1 MQIAIIGS
9 GSGAFAAAIYAA
21 DHGATKVTIIESNII
36 GGTCVNV
43 GCVPSKI
50 FIRAAQLAHDQKTH
64 PFIGL
69 STAIPEVDRESLLKQ
84 QQDRVEELRQA
95 KYQDI
100 LDKKPNIEYVQ
111 GFAHFKDKNT
121 IIVDQLDGEKIE
133 IGADQILI
141 ATGSST
147 NVPNVPGL
155 ADTPYWTSTE
165 ALQSPTLPKH
175 LVVMGAS
182 VVAAEIAQAY
192 LRLGSKVTM
201 IARSMV
207 LSSEDHE
214 IGIRLAEMLK
224 AEGMDILDHTS
235 VTSVL
240 HDGDSG
246 FTLNTNKGEIIGD
259 KLLIATGRKANT
271 ERLGL
276 DKVGVQVDMHG
287 QVIVDEYLHTNI
299 DNIYA
304 AGDCTILPKYV
315 YIAAAAGT
323 RAAAN
328 MLGMHVK
335 LDLSVVPRV
344 VFTDPQVAVVGLT
357 DVEAESQG
365 LVVETRTL
373 NLDNIPRAL
382 ANFDAR
388 GFIKLVADSSTKEL
402 LGAHILAPEGSEIIQ
417 TAAIAMSNHMTVTA
431 LSSQLFPYLAM
442 VEGIKLCSQTF
453 FVDVKKLSCCADSGI
468 FAEEKMELPTMLAIK
483 GKGEDAKGKT
493 DCCSSKQITEKAFH
507 QEASDL
513 TLSNYAA
520 IASMTGMRLIES
532 KEAINYFFTNVIPI
546 MENNYNISSNTTFFE
561 ENSFWIGAHFASGIG
576 FACFFPM
583 QDVSLSAKIL
593 GPVVRTATYANRQ
606 LFFHTQKENL
616 ASVKSSEDPSLTDFV
631 VKYGQSILMD
641 ATFITFTSV
650 THNLVVQNYQGIA
663 IDGAI
668 GFTVSTLAHN
678 NLYNSQHNTNQEPP
692 GVIESSVP
700 YVSCAA
706 VITALHKHALLPT
719 AGDFHNFNSAL
730 LSVHKVTMAISLLSA
745 AHQVTSLLVKSVVNT
760 SVETVKESIAEG
772 FNGAYEYM
780 HDAYNYMFGH
790 HEINEEH
797 QEL

>member
-1 MQIAIIGS
+1 MQIVIIGS

-50 FIRAAQLAHDQKTH
+50 FIRAAQLAHDQRTH
-64 PFIGL
+64 PFPGL
-69 STAIPEVDRESLLKQ
+69 STTVPEIERESLLKQ
-84 QQDRVEELRQA
+84 QQERVEELRQA

-121 IIVDQLDGEKIE
+121 IIVDQLDGGKIE

-155 ADTPYWTSTE
+155 TDTPYWTSTE
-165 ALQSPTLPKH
+165 ALQSPTLPEH

-182 VVAAEIAQAY
+182 VVATEIAQAY

-201 IARSMV
+201 IARSTV
-207 LSSEDHE
+207 LSSEDPE
-214 IGIRLAEMLK
+214 IGSKLAEMLK
-224 AEGMDILDHTS
+224 IEGMDVLDHTS

-246 FTLNTNKGEIIGD
+246 FTLNTNKGEIVGD

-276 DKVGVQVDMHG
+276 DKVGVEVDMQGH
-287 QVIVDEYLHTNI
+287 VIVDEYLHTNI

-365 LVVETRTL
+365 LLVETRTL

-382 ANFDAR
+382 ANFDTR

-417 TAAIAMSNHMTVTA
+417 TAAIAMSNHMTVTS
-431 LSSQLFPYLAM
+431 LSSKLFPYLTMA
-442 VEGIKLCSQTF
+442 EGIKLCSQTF
-453 FVDVKKLSCCADSGI
+453 AMDVKQLSCCADSGV
-468 FAEEKMELPTMLAIK
+468 FEEEKIELPAMLAIK
-483 GKGEDAKGKT
+483 GRGESGKEKHG
-493 DCCSSKQITEKAFH
+493 CCSSKQITEKAFH

-513 TLSNYAA
+513 TLSKSAA
-520 IASMTGMRLIES
+520 IASMAGMRLIES

-546 MENNYNISSNTTFFE
+546 MENNYNVSSNATFFE
-561 ENSFWIGAHFASGIG
+561 ENSFWIGAHFVSGVG
-576 FACFFPM
+576 FAYFFPM

-593 GPVVRTATYANRQ
+593 SPLVRTTTYANRQ
-606 LFFHTQKENL
+606 LFFHSQKENL

-641 ATFITFTSV
+641 TTFITFTSV
-650 THNLVVQNYQGIA
+650 THNLVVKNYQGIA
-663 IDGAI
+663 VDGAI

-678 NLYNSQHNTNQEPP
+678 NLYNAQHNTNQEPA

-719 AGDFHNFNSAL
+719 TGDFHNFNSAL
-730 LSVHKVTMAISLLSA
+730 LSVHKVTMTISLLSA
-745 AHQVTSLLVKSVVNT
+745 AHQVTSLLVKSVINT
-760 SVETVKESIAEG
+760 SVETVKESIVGG

-780 HDAYNYMFGH
+780 HDAYNYMFGSN
-790 HEINEEH
+790 EINEEH